1 MTSAASSGEEKPVCV
16 LLHKADY
23 AHNAPRLHTRRD
35 VDESERREAAR
46 RKVSFGDQSGQPAKG
61 GPDERWLAVHF

>member
-1 MTSAASSGEEKPVCV
+1 MSTRVSDAKRPGA
-16 LLHKADY
+16 
-23 AHNAPRLHTRRD
+23 RLHTRRD